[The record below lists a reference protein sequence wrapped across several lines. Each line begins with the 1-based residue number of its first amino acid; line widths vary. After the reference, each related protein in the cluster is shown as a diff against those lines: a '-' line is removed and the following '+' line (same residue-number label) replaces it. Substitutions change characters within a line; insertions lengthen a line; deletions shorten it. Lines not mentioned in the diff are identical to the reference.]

1 MNGASPAA
9 LSTCSRRS
17 PDFGHRAAAHVAA
30 AVLSVPIHETTMH
43 TLTIDDVL
51 LKGKK
56 VLVRV
61 DFNVPMTPDMKV
73 ADDKRIIESL
83 PTIRRILSQGA
94 SVILMSHLGRPKGR
108 PNPEF
113 SLKPV
118 ADYLATLMNHP
129 VQFAKDCIG
138 PEVHEMV
145 RALKPGDILMLENLR
160 YHPEEEANDENFA
173 KELGS
178 LGDVY
183 VNDAFGTAHRAH
195 ASTEGITHF
204 LRPAVA
210 GYLMKK
216 EIDYLT
222 SAVSNPARPYL
233 AILGGAKIS
242 GKIDV
247 IHNLLPKIDALVIG
261 GGMAFT
267 FLRAQGLEIGDSI
280 VEEEKL
286 ELAKDLLDQMRELHK
301 RFILPVDCVIADRME
316 NDAQRKV
323 VPVSKI
329 PSGWRGLDIGPET
342 VKVINMEVRRAKTIV
357 WNGPMGVFE
366 MPNFANGTLEVARL
380 LAEAT
385 KAGAKTI
392 VGGGD
397 SAAAVA
403 KAGFETQISH
413 VSTGGGASLE
423 FLEGRTLPGLA
434 ALAIE

>member
-1 MNGASPAA
+1 M
-9 LSTCSRRS
+9 
-17 PDFGHRAAAHVAA
+17 
-30 AVLSVPIHETTMH
+30 TMQ

-51 LKGKK
+51 LKGKR
-56 VLVRV
+56 VLMRV
-61 DFNVPMTPDMKV
+61 DFNVPMTSNLKV

-83 PTIRRILSQGA
+83 PTIHRILSQGA
-94 SVILMSHLGRPKGR
+94 SLILMSHLGRPKGR

-118 ADYLATLMNHP
+118 AEYLAVLLNRP
-129 VQFAKDCIG
+129 VKFAKDCIG
-138 PEVHEMV
+138 PEVRKMV
-145 RALKPGDILMLENLR
+145 DDLRPGEILMLENLR
-160 YHPEEEANDENFA
+160 FHPEEEANDPAFA
-173 KELGS
+173 KELAS
-178 LGDVY
+178 YGDVY

-195 ASTEGITHF
+195 ASTEGVTHF
-204 LRPAVA
+204 LRPSVA

-216 EIDYLT
+216 EIEYLS
-222 SAVSNPARPYL
+222 SAVIDPARPYL

-247 IHNLLPKIDALVIG
+247 IQNLLPKIDALVIG

-267 FLRAQGLEIGDSI
+267 FFRAQGLEIGDSL

-286 ELAKDLLDQMRELHK
+286 DLAKSLLEEMKTMHK
-301 RFILPVDCVIADRME
+301 RFILPVDCVIADRFE
-316 NDAQRKV
+316 NDANRKV
-323 VPVSKI
+323 VPVGKI
-329 PSGWRGLDIGPET
+329 PQGWRGLDIGPET
-342 VKVINMEVRRAKTIV
+342 VKVINMEVRKAKTIV

-423 FLEGRTLPGLA
+423 FLEGKTLPGLA
-434 ALAIE
+434 ALDSR